1 MFKKSAFMS
10 PTIIILSDASDA
22 FSIDQDRFLQK
33 DMSQLEGRFV
43 QQRKILQVGSLI
55 LIHTHLMFIS
65 SRSMRLV
72 TCTLSEFDTY
82 TKTPSPKLFLSLQ
95 KIGLKPLLCSFGS
108 IMPKSVTKLIKLSI
122 FF

>member
-95 KIGLKPLLCSFGS
+95 KIVLKPLLCSF
-108 IMPKSVTKLIKLSI
+108 
-122 FF
+122 